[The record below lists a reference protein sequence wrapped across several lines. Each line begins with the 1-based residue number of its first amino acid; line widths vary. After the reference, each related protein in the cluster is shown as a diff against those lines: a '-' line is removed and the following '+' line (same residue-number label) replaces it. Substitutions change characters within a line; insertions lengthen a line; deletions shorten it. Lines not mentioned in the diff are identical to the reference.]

1 MDTLKEQ
8 QVVKKSLLS
17 IIDCSFPVL
26 SGLLL
31 SQSIPC
37 RYIKK
42 FSIVNF
48 SFRLSI
54 FAISP
59 YFELKNGKTFS
70 LSELQKMVGGYI
82 EIIPF
87 QNQVM
92 VVNEEGKINGS
103 KLNEEAS
110 VIFSNTYGH
119 IDAIYGNVIMC
130 SSELIN

>member
-1 MDTLKEQ
+1 MSMSKDEFAQYLNPTSMQGGFAQLITTKGE
-8 QVVKKSLLS
+8 VTS
-17 IIDCSFPVL
+17 
-26 SGLLL
+26 
-31 SQSIPC
+31 
-37 RYIKK
+37 
-42 FSIVNF
+42 VN
-48 SFRLSI
+48 
-54 FAISP
+54 P
-59 YFELKNGKTFS
+59 ENGKTFS